1 MLSSFCRNYS
11 NKSIQKTLTRYNS
24 TISNKNK
31 NGTAI
36 VFMNMGGPS
45 TLPEVKDFLYQLFSD
60 YDLIPISKK
69 YQPTIAKFIST
80 FRTPKIEKQ
89 YAEIGGGSPIKYWSE
104 YQAKKVC
111 EALDKTNP
119 ETAPH
124 KPYVAFRYAQPLSKD
139 TYKKLLDDGITR
151 AVAFT
156 QYPQFSYSTTGSSI
170 NELIRNKRDLDKN
183 DQISWSI
190 IDRWPKNDGLTSA
203 FAENIHAKVA
213 EFKNE
218 DPNFKEED
226 LTILFSAHSL
236 PMDVI
241 NMGDSYPAEV
251 AATVYNVMEKLN
263 FQFKYRLV
271 WQSQVGP
278 KPWLGAQ
285 TADIVEELNTP
296 GKEKL
301 ILVPIAFTSDHIE
314 TLFELDLEVIGESKH
329 PKNIKRC
336 ESLNGSETFIKG
348 LVDECD
354 HHLKN
359 NTPFHKNLDLDFV
372 LAKKDPNGNAPLRKI
387 FTK

>member
-1 MLSSFCRNYS
+1 MLSSLYKTYS
-11 NKSIQKTLTRYNS
+11 KTSVTNTIKRLNS
-24 TISNKNK
+24 TMPKKDK

-45 TLPEVKDFLYQLFSD
+45 SVPEVKDFLYQLFSD
-60 YDLIPISKK
+60 YDLIPISKN
-69 YQPTIAKFIST
+69 YQPTIAKFISS
-80 FRTPKIEKQ
+80 FRSPKIEKQ
-89 YAEIGGGSPIKYWSE
+89 YAEIGGGSPIRHWSE
-104 YQAKKVC
+104 YQASKVC

-139 TYKKLLDDGITR
+139 TYKKLLEDGITR

-170 NELIRNKRDLDKN
+170 NELIRNKKDLDKD
-183 DQISWSI
+183 DQIAWSI

-203 FAENIHAKVA
+203 FAENIQAKIA
-213 EFKNE
+213 EFKKE
-218 DPNFKEED
+218 DPDFKEKD

-251 AATVYNVMEKLN
+251 GATVYSVMEKLN
-263 FQFKYRLV
+263 FNYKYRLV

-285 TADIVEELNTP
+285 TADIVEQLNDP

-314 TLFELDLEVIGESKH
+314 TLYELDLEVIGESKH

-336 ESLNGSETFIKG
+336 ESLNGSETFIRG
-348 LVDECD
+348 LIEECD

-359 NTPFHKNLDLDFV
+359 KTPFHKNLDLDFV
-372 LAKKDPNGNAPLRKI
+372 LAKKDPNGNAPLRKF